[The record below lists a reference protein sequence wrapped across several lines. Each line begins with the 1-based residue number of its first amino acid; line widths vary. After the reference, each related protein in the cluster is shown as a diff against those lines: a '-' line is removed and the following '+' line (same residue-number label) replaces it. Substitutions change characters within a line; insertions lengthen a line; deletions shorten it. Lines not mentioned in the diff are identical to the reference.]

1 LASVS
6 QRFLRRSQSSRPA
19 QIAGRPVPAN
29 AAHPALRDGLHN
41 SFFENWS
48 LRALVLLAA
57 GSLLSKSWGTTLL
70 FQKINGKLIKEL
82 WRLRQFLHPDLV
94 FEELDALDR
103 PPANSE
109 ASSPNKNKH
118 SYMRL

>member
-1 LASVS
+1 MSPLAVLMPWSSLMVTVGRVVS
-6 QRFLRRSQSSRPA
+6 TTRLCVVA
-19 QIAGRPVPAN
+19 
-29 AAHPALRDGLHN
+29 
-41 SFFENWS
+41 
-48 LRALVLLAA
+48 ALVLPAA

-82 WRLRQFLHPDLV
+82 WRFLQFLHPDLV